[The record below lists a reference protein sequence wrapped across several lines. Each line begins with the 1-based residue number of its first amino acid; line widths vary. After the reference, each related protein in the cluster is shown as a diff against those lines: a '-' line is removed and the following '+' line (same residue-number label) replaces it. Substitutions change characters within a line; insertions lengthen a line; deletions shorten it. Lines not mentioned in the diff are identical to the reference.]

1 MKTWLITGASSGF
14 GEALAEA
21 VLAHGDRVAATFRK
35 AEQAQAFC
43 AKDEEK
49 AFGITMDVTDRAAV
63 EAGIKA
69 AADHFGSIDVLVN
82 NAGYALRAP
91 VEQTTDED
99 AWAQLNAN
107 VMGILRTTRA
117 VLPVMRAQ
125 GGGRIINISS
135 TAGSIGFPTLGLYA
149 ASKAAVIGMTEA
161 LAQEVSSQGIRATSV
176 EPGGFRTKFGGSSMM
191 TPSTSVLEPY
201 KALVETMDGLM
212 AKFGTTAAGDPALAA
227 LKLIELAEMSDPP
240 IRLALGDDALPMI
253 SGALDK
259 RQAEYREHA
268 SLGQGTSSPI

>member
-14 GEALAEA
+14 GEALADA

-35 AEQAQAFC
+35 PEQARAFSERD
-43 AKDEEK
+43 AER
-49 AFGITMDVTDRAAV
+49 ALGITMDVTDTASV

-69 AADHFGSIDVLVN
+69 AAERFGGIDVLVN

-91 VEQTTDED
+91 IEQTSDED
-99 AWAQLNAN
+99 AWAQLDAN

-117 VLPVMRAQ
+117 VLPLMRAR

-149 ASKAAVIGMTEA
+149 ASKAAVIGITEA
-161 LAQEVSSQGIRATSV
+161 LAQEVAYQGIKATSV
-176 EPGGFRTKFGGSSMM
+176 EPGGFRTRFGGSSMV
-191 TPSTSVLEPY
+191 TPSTPVPEPY
-201 KALVETMDGLM
+201 KVLVETMDGMM
-212 AKFGTTAAGDPALAA
+212 ANFGATAPGDPALAA
-227 LKLIELAEMSDPP
+227 IKLIELAEMVDPP

-259 RQAEYREHA
+259 RQAEYRAHA
-268 SLGQGTSSPI
+268 ALGQGTSSPA